1 MTPEAVGSPI
11 LPLKMK
17 PVAIKNSTYLLIPKD
32 IARLLDIERVPTCTI
47 TVRLEDNH
55 CSLIYSFPRRPEP
68 ETNSARE
75 PHLLPK
81 AVTPP

>member
-1 MTPEAVGSPI
+1 MTPESLGSPR

-68 ETNSARE
+68 ETISAGE
-75 PHLLPK
+75 PRLPK
-81 AVTPP
+81 AVAPP